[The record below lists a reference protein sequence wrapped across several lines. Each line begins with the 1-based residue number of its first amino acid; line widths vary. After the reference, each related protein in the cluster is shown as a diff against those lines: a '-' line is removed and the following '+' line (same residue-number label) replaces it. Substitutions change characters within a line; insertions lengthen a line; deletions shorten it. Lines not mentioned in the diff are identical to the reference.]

1 MPPKPTDA
9 SPLVLTEAQ
18 GDAHIGAC
26 EPLSSQGS
34 SRASRTLNMSPPSFY
49 SGKHFRH
56 MKCADPLTARMEG
69 QREMEATEEEG
80 LVSWL
85 WAQQQGPF
93 PPAWGV
99 GVGASPQGG
108 ECRAASSP
116 SPGLG
121 PPLCRHRRPMSN
133 VEPEGSKSCAYPH
146 TGEKPLQ
153 QPGGRTGCAG
163 RAPQGP
169 PRTQASRAVG
179 LAAAPRD
186 SPRGH
191 ALGGTC
197 PENPGPWRKEG
208 RTLRTLLL
216 PPGYKAT
223 RHHGTQGSRKGPR
236 SSLCTPNTGRA

>member
-1 MPPKPTDA
+1 
-9 SPLVLTEAQ
+9 
-18 GDAHIGAC
+18 
-26 EPLSSQGS
+26 
-34 SRASRTLNMSPPSFY
+34 
-49 SGKHFRH
+49 
-56 MKCADPLTARMEG
+56 
-69 QREMEATEEEG
+69 MEATEEEG

-85 WAQQQGPF
+85 WARQHSPF

-99 GVGASPQGG
+99 GVGEPPQGG
-108 ECRAASSP
+108 QCRAASSP

-133 VEPEGSKSCAYPH
+133 VEPEGSESCAYPH

-169 PRTQASRAVG
+169 LRTRASRAAA

-197 PENPGPWRKEG
+197 PESPGPWRREG
-208 RTLRTLLL
+208 HTPCTLLFH
-216 PPGYKAT
+216 PAT
-223 RHHGTQGSRKGPR
+223 KQPDTTGLKGPGR
-236 SSLCTPNTGRA
+236 GPAVACAGPTPDEHKRDQQPRESLGNR